1 MLAETRRMQIVDLLR
16 QQEKG
21 AVTIVELSKL
31 LRVSE
36 MTIRRDLD
44 FLEARAIL
52 RRVHGGAVAFSL
64 DEPGRPFLDRK
75 AEADPQKKTIG
86 WTAAQL
92 VKDGDVV
99 ILDAGTTTLEVAR
112 NIGNKNNLTVITN
125 NIPAAEEL
133 AGCPQV
139 NTIMLGG
146 ILKHIELCTV
156 GPIVKQALGYL
167 TADKVFLS
175 VTGISLQR
183 GITDPDMAEVEVK
196 QSMMRAA
203 NQVILVADSS
213 KWDIATLVQ
222 IAPLSGVNQWV
233 TDDSI
238 PLEVIEAVENEG
250 VEVITPDRMRR
261 VG

>member
-21 AVTIVELSKL
+21 AVSIVELSKL
-31 LRVSE
+31 LHVSE

-64 DEPGRPFLDRK
+64 EEPGVPFRDRTT
-75 AEADPQKKTIG
+75 EADPQKKTIG

-92 VKDGDVV
+92 VNDGDVV

-112 NIGNKNNLTVITN
+112 NIGCKNNLTVITN

-133 AGCPQV
+133 ASCPQI

-156 GPIVKQALGYL
+156 GPIVKQALTYL

-175 VTGISLQR
+175 VTGISLRR

-196 QSMMRAA
+196 QAMMRAA
-203 NQVILVADSS
+203 NEVILVADSS
-213 KWDIATLVQ
+213 KWNLTTLVQ
-222 IAPLSGVNQWV
+222 IAPLSAIHKWV
-233 TDDSI
+233 TDDHVSSETI
-238 PLEVIEAVENEG
+238 QALENEG
-250 VEVITPDRMRR
+250 VQIITPERIQS
-261 VG
+261 GG